1 MMGAPLASG
10 SPSFGKEAGM
20 ALATRFT
27 VGFDGWRPSSALV
40 RALVATAAMFL
51 LSGVARTQVVEQPI
65 PGDPVRIDTGLV
77 SGKLL
82 DSGVKAYLGLRFA
95 QAPTGD
101 LRWKA
106 PQPLE
111 PWAGVY
117 HADRKMPECIQV
129 LRPHNIN
136 HYFGEE
142 ATSEDCLFLNLWVPG
157 SARAGDKLPVIVFI
171 YGGAFTIG
179 SSGMALYGGE
189 NVARSGAIF
198 VNLNYRLGLLGF
210 MAHPELTAESPVR
223 SSGNYGILDQIAAL
237 HWIRRNIAAF
247 GGDPDKVIIS
257 GQSAGARSVSLLQA
271 TPLAAGLFRGIV
283 AMSGNSFT
291 RGLGPIPPLADAERV
306 GVQVADALKASG
318 IPALRHVPADQI
330 LALQDDCQL
339 GCRGTIRP
347 GGPNAD
353 GYLLPAPQEEL
364 FEERRHSDVPVVVG
378 FTRDEAATFVRNGLV
393 GVQTKAQFDA
403 EVGRLYGDK
412 ASEFHALYPAS
423 TDAQASLMA
432 AAAVREMGWPAQGAW
447 QWANTQARFG
457 SAPVFVFQFSHVQP
471 FNAAALPSD
480 HPERI
485 GAYHTSDVPYWFQTL
500 DALNMF
506 RPTRLWTD
514 ADRDLARTMTS
525 MLISF
530 AETGNPST
538 RAVKWPEWTPDEPRL
553 LDIGDTIQVRPMNAA
568 RFAFQA
574 ANPPLAEPTSTG
586 RRTPRD

>member
-1 MMGAPLASG
+1 MVLSTWFIAGLGRWRGLSAPG
-10 SPSFGKEAGM
+10 
-20 ALATRFT
+20 
-27 VGFDGWRPSSALV
+27 
-40 RALVATAAMFL
+40 RAVVAAMAVLFL
-51 LSGVARTQVVEQPI
+51 LDGASAQIVERPI
-65 PGDPVRIDTGLV
+65 PGDPVRIDSGLV

-111 PWAGVY
+111 PWTGVY
-117 HADRKMPECIQV
+117 HAVRKMPECIQV

-142 ATSEDCLFLNLWVPG
+142 ATSEDCLFVNLWVPG
-157 SARAGDKLPVIVFI
+157 SAKSGDKLPVIVFI

-210 MAHPELTAESPVR
+210 MAHPELTTESPFR

-291 RGLGPIPPLADAERV
+291 RGLGPIPPLADAERT

-318 IPALRHVPADQI
+318 ISALRQVPADQI

-364 FEERRHSDVPVVVG
+364 FEERQHSDVPVVVG

-403 EVGRLYGDK
+403 EVVRLYGDK
-412 ASEFHALYPAS
+412 AGEFHALYPAS
-423 TDAQASLMA
+423 TDAQARLMA

-447 QWANTQARFG
+447 QWANIQTRFG

-514 ADRDLARTMTS
+514 ADRELARTMTS
-525 MLISF
+525 MLVAF

-538 RAVKWPEWTPDEPRL
+538 ATARWPVWTLDTPRL
-553 LDIGDTIQVRPMNAA
+553 LDIGETLQVRPMDAA
-568 RFAFQA
+568 RFAFHA
-574 ANPPLAEPTSTG
+574 TNPPLAEPAAAG